1 MYPDPHNT
9 VFLRQAR
16 HQRLMA
22 GPKLEQEKGRVCQA
36 DGCETQLSRYNPS
49 DSCRVHDG
57 WRDAR
62 MRRQG

>member
-1 MYPDPHNT
+1 MYHNPYQT
-9 VFLRQAR
+9 IAPRQSR
-16 HQRLMA
+16 HMA
-22 GPKLEQEKGRVCQA
+22 VVPGQKPKQDKGRVCRA
-36 DGCETQLSRYNPS
+36 EGCDTQLSRYNPS